1 MSTVSRRSAFKL
13 AAGLA
18 AAAALPDSAWA
29 QAARTRLRMTWW
41 GGTDRAKRTQAAL
54 DAYTKINASTQI
66 DVETIGWG
74 DYWTRLATQVAGGNA
89 PDVIQM
95 DYRYI
100 YEYARRKALRPLDEF
115 MPNPINIADFGQAN
129 IDTGKVDGQT
139 FGVSMGV
146 NSNGLFYDKTALE
159 RLKITPPD
167 HNTTWA
173 QFAEKAVA
181 ITKAAGKRG
190 FFGTSDAAS
199 NEPALEVWVRQ
210 RGRALYD
217 ADGKMAFTRDD
228 IAEWF
233 DYWDK
238 LRRAGGAVAGDL
250 QALYRNTPETDMMTT
265 GRSAISFQ
273 HSNQLVAWQAVNQG
287 KLGMTMFP
295 QGGAGSKPG
304 QYYKPSMLLS
314 ISATTPQPQEAARI
328 INFISTHPEAGA
340 ALGVE
345 RGVPPSKGMRDR
357 LMSEVDELGKAQI
370 EYISLIAS
378 RVGSLPP
385 PPPKGAGEIE
395 QNLRRVYES
404 ISVGNAKVTEAADQ
418 FMAEAKRA
426 LERA

>member
-1 MSTVSRRSAFKL
+1 MPNVSRRSTFKL

-18 AAAALPDSAWA
+18 AAAALPQSVWA

-54 DAYTKINASTQI
+54 DAYTKINAGTQI

-115 MPNPINIADFGQAN
+115 MPSPINIADFGQAN
-129 IDTGKVDGQT
+129 IDTGKVDGQV
-139 FGVSMGV
+139 FGVSTGV
-146 NSNGLFYDKTALE
+146 NSNSLFYDKTTFE
-159 RLKITPPD
+159 RLKIAPPD
-167 HNTTWA
+167 HATTWA
-173 QFAEKAVA
+173 QFAEKAIA
-181 ITKAAGKRG
+181 ITKAASKRG
-190 FFGTSDAAS
+190 YFGTMDAGS
-199 NEPALEVWVRQ
+199 VEPALEVWVRQ
-210 RGRALYD
+210 RGRQLYD
-217 ADGKMAFTRDD
+217 NDGKIAFTRDD

-250 QALYRNTPETDMMTT
+250 QALYRNTPETDMLTT
-265 GRSAISFQ
+265 GRAAITFA
-273 HSNQLVAWQAVNQG
+273 HSNQLVAWQAVNQN
-287 KLGMTMFP
+287 KLAMTMFP
-295 QGGAGSKPG
+295 QTQGGKAG

-328 INFISTHPEAGA
+328 INFISTHPDAGA

-345 RGVPPSKGMRDR
+345 RGVPPSKSMRDR
-357 LMSEVDELGKAQI
+357 LLAQVDELGKAQI

-378 RVGSLPP
+378 RVGTLPP

-395 QNLRRVYES
+395 QNLRRVAET
-404 ISVGNAKVTEAADQ
+404 ISVGNAKVPQAADQ
-418 FMAEAKRA
+418 FMADAKRA